1 MPYIRKTKTA
11 SGSTAIQAVT
21 YKNRKMVVLKH
32 FGSAKTVEE
41 LDALREDAHVWL
53 EKYTKQPSL
62 FTRKDGSRILHL
74 GVNRC
79 VGIRYSCA
87 YIVFTEILKHIGFS
101 AFNNRLLLDLVIM
114 RIFEPS
120 SKLRAIELL
129 DRYFGVAYAQRTLY
143 RELPKLVRYKKKA
156 EEIAVSFAQKQL
168 SCDFSFVL
176 YDVTTLYFESF
187 KADDL
192 RKCGFSKDNKHAQ
205 PQVVIGLL
213 VNADGF
219 PLQYDIF
226 AGNTFEGKTM
236 LPVLRT
242 FMDTHNTNTCCV
254 VADAAMMSLQNI
266 NELKKEGFQY
276 IVGARVANLS
286 PRIIDIIA
294 DTLKEQRDGTSVR
307 ISTPHGDMIASFS
320 SVRYRKD
327 KSDMEK
333 QITKAKN
340 LVAAQEPGKRSKFIM
355 STVKEYALNEE
366 LITKTKKLLGI
377 KGYYTNIAQ
386 NKMSDAQVIAHYGSL
401 WHVEQAFRM
410 SKNDLVV
417 RPIFHYKK
425 DSIKAHL
432 VICFI
437 SLAVGKFLELK
448 SGISLR
454 RIVDLLKQ
462 VQDARIMNTQTNEEI
477 LLPAFVSQDT
487 KYILEKLG
495 VSY

>member
-1 MPYIRKTKTA
+1 MPHIRKTKTA

-32 FGSAKTVEE
+32 FGSAKTAEE
-41 LDALREDAHVWL
+41 LDALREDAQMWL

-62 FTRKDGSRILHL
+62 FTRKDNSRILHL
-74 GVNRC
+74 GINRC

-87 YIVFTEILKHIGFS
+87 YTVFTETLRHIGFS

-129 DRYFGVAYAQRTLY
+129 DRYFGVTYAQRTLY
-143 RELPKLVRYKKKA
+143 RELPKLVYYKKRA

-168 SCDFSFVL
+168 RCDFSFVL

-187 KADDL
+187 KADEL

-205 PQVVIGLL
+205 PQIVIGLL

-219 PLQYDIF
+219 PLRYDIF

-242 FMDTHNTNTCCV
+242 FMDTHSTKTCCV

-286 PRIIDIIA
+286 PSIIDII
-294 DTLKEQRDGTSVR
+294 TNMLKE
-307 ISTPHGDMIASFS
+307 
-320 SVRYRKD
+320 
-327 KSDMEK
+327 
-333 QITKAKN
+333 
-340 LVAAQEPGKRSKFIM
+340 
-355 STVKEYALNEE
+355 
-366 LITKTKKLLGI
+366 
-377 KGYYTNIAQ
+377 
-386 NKMSDAQVIAHYGSL
+386 
-401 WHVEQAFRM
+401 
-410 SKNDLVV
+410 
-417 RPIFHYKK
+417 
-425 DSIKAHL
+425 
-432 VICFI
+432 
-437 SLAVGKFLELK
+437 
-448 SGISLR
+448 
-454 RIVDLLKQ
+454 
-462 VQDARIMNTQTNEEI
+462 
-477 LLPAFVSQDT
+477 
-487 KYILEKLG
+487 
-495 VSY
+495 